1 MTSTRRL
8 SAFAL
13 SIVAVI
19 GVTSTATAAPGAV
32 TTKPA
37 APAAGKYVIH
47 SPGNWTK
54 ATFTLKRER
63 GVLTL
68 TKMSWTLTAKASSA
82 TNGICPKGD
91 YSLVGTL
98 PVRLIA
104 TNGAHHQ
111 KVWAVGRHYSE
122 GVTSDKTKI
131 STPNG
136 TKSSR
141 LFIAFKPNLT
151 TRPGQYEYSNEGS
164 VSNSNS
170 MCGYNFTDHHS

>member
-8 SAFAL
+8 AASAL

-19 GVTSTATAAPGAV
+19 GVTSTAAAAPGV
-32 TTKPA
+32 LTKKPS
-37 APAAGKYVIH
+37 APAAGKYVMH

-54 ATFTLKRER
+54 ATFTLKRKR

-68 TKMSWTLTAKASSA
+68 TKMAWTLTAKASSE

-98 PVRLIA
+98 PVRLLS

-111 KVWAVGRHYSE
+111 KVWAVGKHYSE
-122 GVTSDKTKI
+122 GVTGDKTKVL
-131 STPNG
+131 TPDG
-136 TKSSR
+136 TKKSR
-141 LFIAFKPNLT
+141 LLIDFKPNLT
-151 TRPGQYEYSNEGS
+151 TRIGQYEYSNVGS
-164 VSNSNS
+164 VSNANS
-170 MCGYNFTDHHS
+170 MCGYDFTHHHS